1 MKSNL
6 RKRLAHMRDPSLA
19 GRLRLSYSK
28 DLERLFANFKT
39 DMHGI
44 LGVRELA
51 DDPTLAVKLTKA
63 QVLHTIEAT
72 ITIPGRPVTKTYA
85 NKGYT
90 AGAIRGTQFL
100 NAVGV
105 KTTYGQTPAD
115 QNVINVLEERNLS
128 ALDGISDAM
137 SKDIM
142 QKMTDGVL
150 KGEGIEK
157 IARNIDESVDGIG
170 RDRARLMAR
179 TETMYAFNTAA
190 RVQYDK
196 IGVTEVE
203 WYTSHLEN
211 VCDECDALDRQRFS
225 IDDAPPIPLHPN
237 CPCILLP
244 VIDIEAFRGVR
255 G

>member
-1 MKSNL
+1 MS
-6 RKRLAHMRDPSLA
+6 DPSLA
-19 GRLRLSYSK
+19 GRLRESYAK
-28 DLERLFANFKT
+28 ETDRLFANFKQ
-39 DMHGI
+39 DMHKV

-51 DDPTLAVKLTKA
+51 VPSPLAVEVTKA
-63 QVLHTIEAT
+63 RLAHTIDAT
-72 ITIPGRPVTKTYA
+72 ITIPGKRITKTA
-85 NKGYT
+85 TDKAYT
-90 AGAIRGTQFL
+90 AGGVRATQFV

-105 KTTYGQTPAD
+105 KTSFGKTPTD
-115 QNVINVLEERNLS
+115 ENVIAVLEQRNLA
-128 ALDGISDAM
+128 ALDGITDAM

-157 IARNIDESVDGIG
+157 IARDIDESVDGIG
-170 RDRARLMAR
+170 RDRARVMAR
-179 TETMYAFNTAA
+179 TETMYSFNTAA
-190 RVQYDK
+190 KIQYEK

-244 VIDIEAFRGVR
+244 VIETGVL